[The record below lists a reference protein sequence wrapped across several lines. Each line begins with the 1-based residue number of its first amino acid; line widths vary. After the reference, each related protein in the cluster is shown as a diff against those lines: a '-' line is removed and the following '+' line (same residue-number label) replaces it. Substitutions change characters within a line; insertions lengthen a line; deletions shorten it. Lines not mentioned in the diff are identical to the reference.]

1 MNRAVAAVAAGAV
14 GTMVMS
20 AALAI
25 FEVQT
30 RYAIGIFA
38 AIARFVRVPDNLFAG
53 FAVYVLVGTVA
64 WPLLF
69 VSLKPYVPLDLD
81 PAVAGMLFALPL
93 WIAFAIVGRGD
104 VTGAIV
110 VLFVA
115 FTLIAHLVYGF
126 VLGAVYANLADEHA

>member
-1 MNRAVAAVAAGAV
+1 MNRAVAAIAAGAV

-53 FAVYVLVGTVA
+53 FVVYVLVGTVA

-126 VLGAVYANLADEHA
+126 VLGAVYASFADEHA

>member
-1 MNRAVAAVAAGAV
+1 MNRAVAAIAAGAV

-53 FAVYVLVGTVA
+53 FVVYVLVGTVA

-93 WIAFAIVGRGD
+93 WIAFAIVGHGD

-126 VLGAVYANLADEHA
+126 VLGAVYASFADEHA

>member
-1 MNRAVAAVAAGAV
+1 MNRPVSAIAAGAV

-20 AALAI
+20 GALAI
-25 FEVQT
+25 FEIQT

-53 FAVYVLVGTVA
+53 FVVYALVGTVA

-126 VLGAVYANLADEHA
+126 VLGAVYASLADEHA

>member
-1 MNRAVAAVAAGAV
+1 MNRAVSALVAGAV

-30 RYAIGIFA
+30 RYAIGIFG
-38 AIARFVRVPDNLFAG
+38 AIARFVRMPDSLFLG
-53 FAVYVLVGTVA
+53 FVVYALVGIVA

-81 PAVAGMLFALPL
+81 PAVAGMLFAVPL

-110 VLFVA
+110 VLFVG
-115 FTLIAHLVYGF
+115 FTLLAHLAYGF
-126 VLGAVYANLADEHA
+126 VLGAVYASLADEHA

>member
-1 MNRAVAAVAAGAV
+1 MHRALAALVAGAV
-14 GTMVMS
+14 ATMVMS

-30 RYAIGIFA
+30 RYAIGIFQ
-38 AIARFVRVPDNLFAG
+38 AIARFVRMPDSVFLG
-53 FAVYVLVGTVA
+53 FVVYALVGTVA

-110 VLFVA
+110 VLFVG
-115 FTLIAHLVYGF
+115 FTLLAHLAYGF
-126 VLGAVYANLADEHA
+126 VLGAVYASLADEHA